1 MSIIYFKCIV
11 IKRGDIINT
20 KIIGTGH
27 YVPKYVL
34 TNDELSTMVDTDDD
48 WIVRR
53 TGIKERRISIDENNV
68 DLAYNASILAIE
80 DCNIDVC
87 DIDLILVGTMSPD
100 FLTPSVSSVLQGKL
114 SAKNAAAMDINVACS
129 GFTYALDVA
138 DSYIKSGKAKNIL
151 LVCSENLSRVTD
163 FSDRNTCILFA
174 DGAGA
179 VVLTAS
185 NEEGLI
191 SSFLASEGENWEHLT
206 CGEYDKTHPF
216 NKKNNVSSKF
226 WTMSGSD
233 VLRFAVKAVPKAI
246 NEVLSRAKKDIK
258 EIDWIIPHQAN
269 IRIIDNIIKNYGLSE
284 DKVCVNLNKY
294 GNTSS
299 ASIPICLDE
308 YIKNGKIKVGDLALF
323 VGFGGGL
330 SYGSVLIRI

>member
-1 MSIIYFKCIV
+1 
-11 IKRGDIINT
+11 
-20 KIIGTGH
+20 
-27 YVPKYVL
+27 
-34 TNDELSTMVDTDDD
+34 MVETDND
-48 WIVRR
+48 WIIKR
-53 TGIKERRISIDENNV
+53 TGIKERRIAIDENNV
-68 DLAYNASILAIE
+68 DLAYQASILAIE
-80 DCNIDVC
+80 DSNIDIC

-129 GFTYALDVA
+129 GFTFALDVA

-151 LVCSENLSRVTD
+151 LVCSEALSRITD
-163 FSDRNTCILFA
+163 FSDRSTCIIFA

-185 NEEGLI
+185 SEEGLI
-191 SSFLASEGENWEHLT
+191 SSFLASDGENFKHLT
-206 CGEYDKTHPF
+206 CGEYDNSHPF
-216 NKKNNVSSKF
+216 TKKDNVSSKF

-246 NEVLSRAKKDIK
+246 DEVLKRAKKTITDV
-258 EIDWIIPHQAN
+258 DWIIPHQAN
-269 IRIIDNIIKNYGLSE
+269 IRIIDNIIKNYHLSQ

-308 YIKNGKIKVGDLALF
+308 YIKNGKIKPGDLALF

>member
-1 MSIIYFKCIV
+1 MSIIYCKCII

-34 TNDELSTMVDTDDD
+34 TNDELSTMVDTDDE
-48 WIVRR
+48 WIVKR
-53 TGIKERRISIDENNV
+53 TGIKERRIAIDENNV
-68 DLAYNASILAIE
+68 DLAYNAAIIAIA
-80 DCNIDVC
+80 DSKIDVC

-100 FLTPSVSSVLQGKL
+100 FLTPSVSSVLQGRL
-114 SAKNAAAMDINVACS
+114 SATHAAAMDINVACS
-129 GFTYALDVA
+129 GFTYAFDVA

-163 FSDRNTCILFA
+163 FSDRNTCIIFA

-185 NEEGLI
+185 SEEGLI
-191 SSFLASEGENWEHLT
+191 SSFLASEGENFRHLT
-206 CGEYDKTHPF
+206 CGEYENPHPF
-216 NKKNNVSSKF
+216 TKQDSVASKF

-246 NEVLSRAKKDIK
+246 DEVLKRAGKTISDV
-258 EIDWIIPHQAN
+258 DWIIPHQAN
-269 IRIIDNIIKNYGLSE
+269 IRIIDNIIKNYKLSQ

-308 YIKNGKIKVGDLALF
+308 YIKNGKIKSGDLAIF

>member
-27 YVPKYVL
+27 YVPKYIL

-48 WIVRR
+48 WIVKR
-53 TGIKERRISIDENNV
+53 TGIKERRIAIDENNI
-68 DLAYNASILAIE
+68 DLAYNASIKAIA
-80 DCNIDVC
+80 DSNIDVC

-100 FLTPSVSSVLQGKL
+100 FLTPSVSSVLQGRL
-114 SAKNAAAMDINVACS
+114 SANNAAAMDINVACS

-138 DSYIKSGKAKNIL
+138 DSYIKSGKAKNVL

-185 NEEGLI
+185 GEEGLLA
-191 SSFLASEGENWEHLT
+191 SFLASEGEGWKHLT
-206 CGEYDKTHPF
+206 CGAYDSTHPF
-216 NKKNNVSSKF
+216 EKKDSVLSRF
-226 WTMSGSD
+226 WTMSGTD

-246 NEVLSRAKKDIK
+246 DEVLLRAKKNISDV
-258 EIDWIIPHQAN
+258 DWIIPHQAN
-269 IRIIDNIIKNYGLSE
+269 IRIIDNIIKNYGLSR

-308 YIKNGKIKVGDLALF
+308 YIKDGKIKAGDLALF